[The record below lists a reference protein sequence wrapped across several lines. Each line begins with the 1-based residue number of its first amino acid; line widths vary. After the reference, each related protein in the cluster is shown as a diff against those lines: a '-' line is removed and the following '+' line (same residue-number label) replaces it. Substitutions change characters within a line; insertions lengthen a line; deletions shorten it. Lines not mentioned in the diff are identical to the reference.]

1 VKGSV
6 KSILDAA
13 SEFGVTVMCSA
24 SILQGQLTHSV
35 PMNIR
40 EVLGNPLTDTMSSI
54 EFVRSTPGVTTAL
67 VGMSRMNHVEE
78 NMQLMKKAPVSKED
92 FMGLFAGE

>member
-1 VKGSV
+1 VKN
-6 KSILDAA
+6 ILDAA
-13 SEFGVTVMCSA
+13 SEYGVTVMCSA

-35 PMNIR
+35 PLNIR

-67 VGMSRMNHVEE
+67 VGMSRVNHVAE
-78 NMQLMKKAPVSKED
+78 NMQLMRKSPAVRED
-92 FMGLFAGE
+92 FMQLFKAG